1 MEKRKKIVLVDD
13 SIINLKIGRKVLGRL
28 YDVYTVPSGEKLLNL
43 LKTVVPNLI
52 LLDIDMP
59 VMNGFEVLSCLKA
72 DNHTRDIP
80 VIFLSSVSDSHSE
93 DTGLSM
99 GAVDYVSKP
108 YTPSLLCNRIEMQ
121 FLLKEQREQILDY
134 ENKLTELRQEKEKIL
149 GDFRKNILKILID
162 LVDRRNEITNGHVER
177 TRRYI
182 EVLLDVLLKNNIYQ
196 DVINT
201 WEKEFLLQSTLLYD
215 LGKLSVKDTILSK
228 PGKLTEDEFN
238 EVKKH
243 TLLGVK
249 ILEDIETDIGEP
261 FTETSLFSH
270 AKVFAGT
277 HHERWDGTGYPYGL
291 SGYNIPLQGRIMAI
305 ADVYDA
311 LVAERPY
318 KKSCTHEEATAIIL
332 QGKGTHFDPVL
343 VNIFISVSDE
353 FRRISREII
362 TQTSPSGRLETPCD
376 AKAAPKAVEPDS
388 LLRFSAKSYECTT
401 SATGS

>member
-1 MEKRKKIVLVDD
+1 MEKKRKKIVLVDD
-13 SIINLKIGRKVLGRL
+13 SIINLKIGRKVLGRF
-28 YDVYTVPSGEKLLNL
+28 YDVYTVPSGKKLLSL
-43 LKTVVPNLI
+43 LKTIVPNLI

-59 VMNGFEVLSCLKA
+59 VMNGFEVLGCLKA
-72 DNHTRDIP
+72 DNHTKDIP
-80 VIFLSSVSDSHSE
+80 VIFLSTANDPNSE

-108 YTPSLLCNRIEMQ
+108 YTPSLLYNRIEMQ
-121 FLLKEQREQILDY
+121 FLLKEQQEQILDY
-134 ENKLTELRQEKEKIL
+134 ENELMELRQEKEKIL
-149 GDFRKNILKILID
+149 EDFRKNVLKILID
-162 LVDRRNEITNGHVER
+162 RVDRRNEITDGHVER

-196 DVINT
+196 DVINS

-249 ILEDIETDIGEP
+249 ILEDIEADIGEP

-318 KKSCTHEEATAIIL
+318 KKSYTHEEATTIIA
-332 QGKGTHFDPVL
+332 QGKGTHFDPAL

-353 FRRISREII
+353 FRRISKEII
-362 TQTSPSGRLETPCD
+362 TQTSPFGKLEMLGD
-376 AKAAPKAVEPDS
+376 A
-388 LLRFSAKSYECTT
+388 
-401 SATGS
+401 